1 MPRQLALFEQ
11 QNTGPEGLGYQP
23 DFISAVEERAL
34 IAAMRELP
42 FAPFQF
48 GPFEGKRRVASFGFR
63 YDYSDRRLHE
73 AQPIPD
79 FIREILARAESF
91 AGVSPGSIR
100 HVLFTEYD
108 VGAGIGWHRD
118 KAQFD
123 LVFGLSLGS
132 ACKFRFRKKEGNSWQ
147 RFTLDAAPRSLYM
160 MSGEARSI
168 WEHSIPPVEAVRYS
182 VTFRTM
188 AGK

>member
-118 KAQFD
+118 KANFGIV
-123 LVFGLSLGS
+123 LGLSLGS
-132 ACKFRFRKKEGNSWQ
+132 AAPLRLRRKAGKAFD
-147 RFTLDAAPRSLYM
+147 RFTLKAEPRSIYRL
-160 MSGEARSI
+160 SGKARFE
-168 WEHSIPPVEAVRYS
+168 WEHSIPPVQSIRWS
-182 VTFRTM
+182 ITFRTM
-188 AGK
+188 AK

>member
-63 YDYSDRRLHE
+63 CDYSDRRLHE

-118 KAQFD
+118 KANFGIV
-123 LVFGLSLGS
+123 LGLSLGS
-132 ACKFRFRKKEGNSWQ
+132 AAPLRLRRKAGKAFDP
-147 RFTLDAAPRSLYM
+147 FTLKAEPRSIYRL
-160 MSGEARSI
+160 SGKARFE
-168 WEHSIPPVEAVRYS
+168 WEHSIPPVQSIRWS
-182 VTFRTM
+182 ITFRTM
-188 AGK
+188 AK